1 MRITNSLQYTM
12 LQSNIETGLD
22 NLNTVQ
28 GQISTGKKL
37 TTFSDD
43 PAGASKSLALR
54 SAEGDNTQYQRDADQ
69 AKSILSAGD
78 SALGDAATLIRSARQ
93 IAVQG
98 ANSDQSPASFAAL
111 SDQVDGIITQ
121 LTQAANTNVAGKY
134 VFGGTNTKTPPYD
147 SAQTYQGNSGAVTA
161 TIGPN
166 YQITLNA
173 PGSAAFGPAFT
184 ALQTLKTD
192 LTGGNVSAIS
202 NDLGQID
209 TSLSTISAAQATIG
223 AKTNAVA
230 AVQSNLQRAQTS
242 YQDAVSNIE
251 DVDLATAY
259 VQLQSAQNV
268 YQASLATTAKAFQY
282 SLADFLH

>member
-1 MRITNSLQYTM
+1 MRITNSLQYHT

-37 TTFSDD
+37 TTFADD
-43 PAGASKSLALR
+43 PAGASQSLALR
-54 SAEGDNTQYQRDADQ
+54 SAEGSNTQYQRDADQ
-69 AKSILSAGD
+69 AKSLLSSGD
-78 SALGDAATLIRSARQ
+78 SALGNANTLIQSARQ

-98 ANSDQSPASFAAL
+98 ANSDQSATSFAAL
-111 SDQVDGIITQ
+111 SDQVNGIITQ
-121 LTQAANTNVAGKY
+121 LTQVANTDVAGKY
-134 VFGGTNTKTPPYD
+134 IFGGTNTTTPPYD
-147 SAQTYQGNSGAVTA
+147 ANQTYQGNSGSVTA

-166 YQITLNA
+166 YNITLNT
-173 PGSAAFGPAFT
+173 PGDTTFGPAFT

-192 LTGGNVSAIS
+192 LSAGNVSAVSADI
-202 NDLGQID
+202 GQID
-209 TSLSTISAAQATIG
+209 SSLSTLSTAQASIG
-223 AKTNAVA
+223 AKTDTVT
-230 AVQSNLQRAQTS
+230 AVQSNLQRAQLS
-242 YQDAVSNIE
+242 YQDSVSNIE